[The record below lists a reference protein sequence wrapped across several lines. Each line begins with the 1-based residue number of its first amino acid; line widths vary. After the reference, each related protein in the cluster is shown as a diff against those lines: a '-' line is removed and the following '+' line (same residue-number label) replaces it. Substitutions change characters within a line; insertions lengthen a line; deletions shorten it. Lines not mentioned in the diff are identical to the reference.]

1 MPTPRKQTPSTTTPS
16 IDSGGDCVVEKHAP
30 PKHAPQKNKRLDL
43 RGAPIPRLFLSYTLP
58 ALVSMLVLS
67 TYVVVD
73 GIFVGQGIGELGLAA
88 IGLSV
93 PIFTFFTGIELLFG
107 IGGAALASIALGAG
121 KPLKARIIFNT
132 TIYITIV
139 FGATLGV
146 LLYIFREAAAR
157 ALGANDE
164 LMPYLVEYLSVIV
177 LGGAIIMTQ
186 SVLCTFARNDKAPN
200 LTMISFITGSLCNI
214 ILNYIFIF
222 VWHWGMFGAAFST
235 ILGHLIGLI
244 VILKHFLCKDG
255 KLYFMLVFSIS
266 AFKKSLLSG
275 ISPSMSEFAFGAII
289 LFMNLLLSNLD
300 STQGIAI
307 LSIMLYVSS
316 VCFGCILALSH
327 GLQPIVSYNFG
338 AKLHHR
344 ATHCFKIAVI
354 SALALGIAIYAVM
367 FFFTPQI
374 AKIFLNQS
382 DIALLP
388 GLVSA
393 AKVYFLGY
401 LFLGFNILSAAF
413 LQAIGR
419 VRGSITISLCHNL
432 VFMALLLPIMAKI
445 YGTNGIWASY
455 PIALFCAF
463 IVSAIVLKYEL
474 GRLK

>member
-1 MPTPRKQTPSTTTPS
+1 MK
-16 IDSGGDCVVEKHAP
+16 
-30 PKHAPQKNKRLDL
+30 LDL
-43 RGAPIPRLFLSYTLP
+43 RAAPIPRLFLSYTLP

-93 PIFTFFTGIELLFG
+93 PIFTFFTGVELLFG

-132 TIYITIV
+132 TIYITLI
-139 FGATLGV
+139 FGAILGAV
-146 LLYIFREAAAR
+146 LYIFRENLATI
-157 ALGANDE
+157 LGANAI
-164 LMPYLVEYLSVIV
+164 LRPYLLEYLTVIV
-177 LGGAIIMTQ
+177 LGSAIIMAQ
-186 SVLCTFARNDKAPN
+186 SVLCTFARNDKAPT
-200 LTMISFITGSLCNI
+200 LTMISFIVGSLCNI
-214 ILNYIFIF
+214 ILNYICIFILK
-222 VWHWGMFGAAFST
+222 WGMFGSALST
-235 ILGHLIGLI
+235 ILGHFVGLVI
-244 VILKHFLCKDG
+244 ILKHFICKDG

-289 LFMNLLLSNLD
+289 LFMNLLLSSLD

-338 AKLHHR
+338 AKLSHR
-344 ATHCFKIAVI
+344 ATFCFKIAVI
-354 SALALGIAIYAVM
+354 SALMLGIAIYAIM

-374 AKIFLNQS
+374 ARIFLNQS

-388 GLVSA
+388 ELVGA
-393 AKVYFLGY
+393 AKIYFLGY
-401 LFLGFNILSAAF
+401 LFLGFNIISAAF

-419 VRGSITISLCHNL
+419 VRSSIIISLCHNL

-445 YGTNGIWASY
+445 FGVSGIWASY

-463 IVSAIVLKYEL
+463 IVSIIVLKYEF
-474 GRLK
+474 RELKWIK

>member
-1 MPTPRKQTPSTTTPS
+1 MK
-16 IDSGGDCVVEKHAP
+16 
-30 PKHAPQKNKRLDL
+30 LDL
-43 RGAPIPRLFLSYTLP
+43 RAAPIPRLFLSYTLP

-93 PIFTFFTGIELLFG
+93 PIFTFFTGVELLFG

-132 TIYITIV
+132 TIYITLI
-139 FGATLGV
+139 FGVILGAV
-146 LLYIFREAAAR
+146 LYIFRENLATI
-157 ALGANDE
+157 LGANAI
-164 LMPYLVEYLSVIV
+164 LRPYLLEYLTVIV
-177 LGGAIIMTQ
+177 LGSAIIMAQ
-186 SVLCTFARNDKAPN
+186 SVLCTFARNDKAPT
-200 LTMISFITGSLCNI
+200 LTMISFIVGSLCNI
-214 ILNYIFIF
+214 ILNYICIFILK
-222 VWHWGMFGAAFST
+222 WGMFGSALST
-235 ILGHLIGLI
+235 ILGHFVGLVI
-244 VILKHFLCKDG
+244 ILKHFICKDG

-289 LFMNLLLSNLD
+289 LFMNLLLSSLD

-338 AKLHHR
+338 AKLSHR
-344 ATHCFKIAVI
+344 ATFCFKIAVI
-354 SALALGIAIYAVM
+354 SALVLGIAIYAIM

-374 AKIFLNQS
+374 AQIFLNQS

-388 GLVSA
+388 ELVGA
-393 AKVYFLGY
+393 AKIYFLGY
-401 LFLGFNILSAAF
+401 LFLGFNIISAAF
-413 LQAIGR
+413 LQAIER
-419 VRGSITISLCHNL
+419 VRGSIIISLCHNL

-445 YGTNGIWASY
+445 FGVSGIWASY

-463 IVSAIVLKYEL
+463 LVSIAVLKYEFR
-474 GRLK
+474 GLKWIK

>member
-1 MPTPRKQTPSTTTPS
+1 MK
-16 IDSGGDCVVEKHAP
+16 
-30 PKHAPQKNKRLDL
+30 LDL
-43 RGAPIPRLFLSYTLP
+43 RAAPIPRLFLSYTLP

-93 PIFTFFTGIELLFG
+93 PIFTFFTGVELLFG

-132 TIYITIV
+132 TIYITLI
-139 FGATLGV
+139 FGAILGAV
-146 LLYIFREAAAR
+146 LYIFRENLATI
-157 ALGANDE
+157 LGANAI
-164 LMPYLVEYLSVIV
+164 LHPYLLEYLTVIV
-177 LGGAIIMTQ
+177 LGSAIIMAQ
-186 SVLCTFARNDKAPN
+186 SVLCTFARNDKAPT
-200 LTMISFITGSLCNI
+200 LTMISFIVGSLCNI
-214 ILNYIFIF
+214 ILNYICIFILK
-222 VWHWGMFGAAFST
+222 WGMFGSALST
-235 ILGHLIGLI
+235 ILGHFVGLVI
-244 VILKHFLCKDG
+244 ILKHFICKDG

-289 LFMNLLLSNLD
+289 LFMNLLLSSLD

-338 AKLHHR
+338 AKLSHR
-344 ATHCFKIAVI
+344 ATFCFKIAVI
-354 SALALGIAIYAVM
+354 SALVLGIAIYAIM

-374 AKIFLNQS
+374 AQIFLNQS

-388 GLVSA
+388 ELVGA
-393 AKVYFLGY
+393 AKIYFLGY
-401 LFLGFNILSAAF
+401 LFLGFNIISAAF

-419 VRGSITISLCHNL
+419 VRGSIIISLCHNL

-445 YGTNGIWASY
+445 FGVSGIWASY

-463 IVSAIVLKYEL
+463 IVSIIVLKYEFR
-474 GRLK
+474 GLKWIK

>member
-1 MPTPRKQTPSTTTPS
+1 MK
-16 IDSGGDCVVEKHAP
+16 
-30 PKHAPQKNKRLDL
+30 LDL
-43 RGAPIPRLFLSYTLP
+43 RTAPIPRLFLSYTLP

-93 PIFTFFTGIELLFG
+93 PIFTFFTGVELLFG
-107 IGGAALASIALGAG
+107 IGGAALTSIALGAG

-132 TIYITIV
+132 TIYITLI
-139 FGATLGV
+139 FGAILGV
-146 LLYIFREAAAR
+146 VLYIFRENLATI
-157 ALGANDE
+157 LGANAI
-164 LMPYLVEYLSVIV
+164 LRPYLLEYLTVIV
-177 LGGAIIMTQ
+177 LGNAIIMAQ
-186 SVLCTFARNDKAPN
+186 SVLCTFARNDKAPT
-200 LTMISFITGSLCNI
+200 LTMISFIVGSVCNI
-214 ILNYIFIF
+214 ILNYICIFILK
-222 VWHWGMFGAAFST
+222 WGMFGSALST
-235 ILGHLIGLI
+235 ILGHFVGLI

-289 LFMNLLLSNLD
+289 LFMNLLLSSLD

-307 LSIMLYVSS
+307 LSIMLYIGFAF
-316 VCFGCILALSH
+316 FGCVLALSH

-338 AKLHHR
+338 AKLSHR
-344 ATHCFKIAVI
+344 VIHCFKIAVT
-354 SALALGIAIYAVM
+354 SALVLGIAIYATM

-374 AKIFLNQS
+374 ARIFLNQS

-388 GLVSA
+388 ELVSA
-393 AKVYFLGY
+393 VKIYFLGY
-401 LFLGFNILSAAF
+401 LFLGFNIISAAF

-419 VRGSITISLCHNL
+419 VRGSIIISLCHNL
-432 VFMALLLPIMAKI
+432 VFMALLLPIMAQIFGVK
-445 YGTNGIWASY
+445 GIWASY

-463 IVSAIVLKYEL
+463 LVSIIVLKYEFR
-474 GRLK
+474 GLKWSK

>member
-1 MPTPRKQTPSTTTPS
+1 MK
-16 IDSGGDCVVEKHAP
+16 
-30 PKHAPQKNKRLDL
+30 LDL
-43 RGAPIPRLFLSYTLP
+43 RAAPIPRLFLSYTLP

-93 PIFTFFTGIELLFG
+93 PIFTFFTGVELLFG

-132 TIYITIV
+132 TIYITLI
-139 FGATLGV
+139 FGVILGAV
-146 LLYIFREAAAR
+146 LYIFRENLATI
-157 ALGANDE
+157 LGANAI
-164 LMPYLVEYLSVIV
+164 LRPYLLEYLTVIV
-177 LGGAIIMTQ
+177 LGSAIIMAQ
-186 SVLCTFARNDKAPN
+186 SVLCTFARNDKAPT
-200 LTMISFITGSLCNI
+200 LTMISFIVGSLCNI
-214 ILNYIFIF
+214 ILNYICIFILK
-222 VWHWGMFGAAFST
+222 WGMFGSALST
-235 ILGHLIGLI
+235 ILGHFVGLVI
-244 VILKHFLCKDG
+244 ILKHFICKDG

-289 LFMNLLLSNLD
+289 LFMNLLLSSLD

-338 AKLHHR
+338 AKLSHR
-344 ATHCFKIAVI
+344 AIFCFKIAVI
-354 SALALGIAIYAVM
+354 SALMLGIAIYAVM

-374 AKIFLNQS
+374 ARIFLNQS

-388 GLVSA
+388 ELVGA
-393 AKVYFLGY
+393 AKIYFLGY
-401 LFLGFNILSAAF
+401 LFLGFNIISSAF

-419 VRGSITISLCHNL
+419 VRGSIIISLCHNL

-445 YGTNGIWASY
+445 FGVSGIWASY

-463 IVSAIVLKYEL
+463 IISIIVLKYEFR
-474 GRLK
+474 GLKWIK

>member
-1 MPTPRKQTPSTTTPS
+1 MK
-16 IDSGGDCVVEKHAP
+16 
-30 PKHAPQKNKRLDL
+30 LDL
-43 RGAPIPRLFLSYTLP
+43 RAAPIPRLFLSYTLP

-93 PIFTFFTGIELLFG
+93 PIFTFFTGVELLFG

-132 TIYITIV
+132 TIYITLI
-139 FGATLGV
+139 FGAILGAV
-146 LLYIFREAAAR
+146 LYIFRENLATI
-157 ALGANDE
+157 LGANAI
-164 LMPYLVEYLSVIV
+164 LRPYLLEYLTVIV
-177 LGGAIIMTQ
+177 LGSAIIMAQ
-186 SVLCTFARNDKAPN
+186 SVLCTFARNDKAPT
-200 LTMISFITGSLCNI
+200 LTMISFIVGSLCNI
-214 ILNYIFIF
+214 ILNYICIFILK
-222 VWHWGMFGAAFST
+222 WGMFGSALST
-235 ILGHLIGLI
+235 ILGHFVGLVI
-244 VILKHFLCKDG
+244 ILKHFICKDG

-289 LFMNLLLSNLD
+289 LFMNLLLSSLD

-338 AKLHHR
+338 AKLSHR
-344 ATHCFKIAVI
+344 ATFCFKIAVI
-354 SALALGIAIYAVM
+354 SALMLGIAIYAIM

-374 AKIFLNQS
+374 ARIFLNQS

-388 GLVSA
+388 ELVGA
-393 AKVYFLGY
+393 AKIYFLGY
-401 LFLGFNILSAAF
+401 LFLGFNIISAAF

-419 VRGSITISLCHNL
+419 VRGSIIISLCHNL

-445 YGTNGIWASY
+445 FGVSGIWASY

-463 IVSAIVLKYEL
+463 IISIIVLKYEFR
-474 GRLK
+474 GLKWIK

>member
-1 MPTPRKQTPSTTTPS
+1 MK
-16 IDSGGDCVVEKHAP
+16 
-30 PKHAPQKNKRLDL
+30 LDL
-43 RGAPIPRLFLSYTLP
+43 RAAPIPRLFLSYYIP

-73 GIFVGQGIGELGLAA
+73 GIFVGQGIGEFGLAA

-93 PIFTFFTGIELLFG
+93 PIFTFFTGVELLFG

-132 TIYITIV
+132 TIYITLI
-139 FGATLGV
+139 FGAILGAV
-146 LLYIFREAAAR
+146 LYIFRENLATI
-157 ALGANDE
+157 LGANAI
-164 LMPYLVEYLSVIV
+164 LRPYLLEYLSVIV
-177 LGGAIIMTQ
+177 LGNAIIMAQ

-200 LTMISFITGSLCNI
+200 LTMISFIIGSICNI

-222 VWHWGMFGAAFST
+222 VWHWGMFGAALST
-235 ILGHLIGLI
+235 ILGHFVGLI

-255 KLYFMLVFSIS
+255 KLYFMLVFSLS
-266 AFKKSLLSG
+266 AFKKSLVSG

-289 LFMNLLLSNLD
+289 LFMNLLLSSLD

-307 LSIMLYVSS
+307 LSIMLYIGFAF
-316 VCFGCILALSH
+316 FGCVLALSH

-338 AKLHHR
+338 AKLSHR
-344 ATHCFKIAVI
+344 ATHCFKIAVT
-354 SALALGIAIYAVM
+354 SALVLGIAIYATM

-374 AKIFLNQS
+374 ARIFLNQS

-388 GLVSA
+388 ELVSA
-393 AKVYFLGY
+393 VKIYFLGY
-401 LFLGFNILSAAF
+401 LFLGFNIISAAF

-419 VRGSITISLCHNL
+419 VRGSIIISLCHNL

-445 YGTNGIWASY
+445 FGVSGIWASY

-463 IVSAIVLKYEL
+463 LVSIIVLKYEFR
-474 GRLK
+474 GLKWSK

>member
-1 MPTPRKQTPSTTTPS
+1 MK
-16 IDSGGDCVVEKHAP
+16 
-30 PKHAPQKNKRLDL
+30 LDL
-43 RGAPIPRLFLSYTLP
+43 RAAPIPRLFLSYTLP

-93 PIFTFFTGIELLFG
+93 PIFTFFTGVELLFG

-132 TIYITIV
+132 TIYITLI
-139 FGATLGV
+139 FGTILGAV
-146 LLYIFREAAAR
+146 LYIFRENLATI
-157 ALGANDE
+157 LGANAI
-164 LMPYLVEYLSVIV
+164 LRPYLLEYLTVIV
-177 LGGAIIMTQ
+177 LGSAIIMAQ
-186 SVLCTFARNDKAPN
+186 SVLCTFARNDKAPT
-200 LTMISFITGSLCNI
+200 LTMISFIVGSLCNI
-214 ILNYIFIF
+214 ILNYICIFILK
-222 VWHWGMFGAAFST
+222 WGMFGSALST
-235 ILGHLIGLI
+235 ILGHFVGLI
-244 VILKHFLCKDG
+244 IILKHFICKDG

-289 LFMNLLLSNLD
+289 LFMNLLLSSLD

-338 AKLHHR
+338 AKLSHR
-344 ATHCFKIAVI
+344 ATFCFKIAVI
-354 SALALGIAIYAVM
+354 SALMLGIAIYTIM

-374 AKIFLNQS
+374 ARIFLNQS

-388 GLVSA
+388 ELVGA
-393 AKVYFLGY
+393 AKIYFLGY
-401 LFLGFNILSAAF
+401 LFLGFNIISAAF

-419 VRGSITISLCHNL
+419 VRGSIIISLCHNL

-445 YGTNGIWASY
+445 FGVSGIWASY

-463 IVSAIVLKYEL
+463 IVSIIVLKYEFR
-474 GRLK
+474 GLKWIK

>member
-1 MPTPRKQTPSTTTPS
+1 MK
-16 IDSGGDCVVEKHAP
+16 
-30 PKHAPQKNKRLDL
+30 LDL
-43 RGAPIPRLFLSYTLP
+43 RAAPIPRLFLSYTLP

-93 PIFTFFTGIELLFG
+93 PIFTFFTGVELLFG

-132 TIYITIV
+132 TIYITLI
-139 FGATLGV
+139 FGVILGAV
-146 LLYIFREAAAR
+146 LYIFRENLAII
-157 ALGANDE
+157 LGANAI
-164 LMPYLVEYLSVIV
+164 LRPYLLEYLTVIV
-177 LGGAIIMTQ
+177 LGSAIIMAQ
-186 SVLCTFARNDKAPN
+186 SVLCTFARNDKAPT
-200 LTMISFITGSLCNI
+200 LTMISFIVGSLCNI
-214 ILNYIFIF
+214 ILNYICIFILK
-222 VWHWGMFGAAFST
+222 WGMFGSALST
-235 ILGHLIGLI
+235 ILGHFVGLVI
-244 VILKHFLCKDG
+244 ILKHFICKDG

-289 LFMNLLLSNLD
+289 LFMNLLLSSLD

-338 AKLHHR
+338 AKLSHR
-344 ATHCFKIAVI
+344 ATFCFKIAVI
-354 SALALGIAIYAVM
+354 SALMLGIAIYAIM

-374 AKIFLNQS
+374 ARIFLNQS

-388 GLVSA
+388 ELVGA
-393 AKVYFLGY
+393 AKIYFLGY
-401 LFLGFNILSAAF
+401 LFLGFNIISAAF

-419 VRGSITISLCHNL
+419 VRASIIISLCHNL

-445 YGTNGIWASY
+445 FGVSGIWASY

-463 IVSAIVLKYEL
+463 LVSIAVLKYEFR
-474 GRLK
+474 GLKWIK

>member
-1 MPTPRKQTPSTTTPS
+1 MK
-16 IDSGGDCVVEKHAP
+16 
-30 PKHAPQKNKRLDL
+30 LDL
-43 RGAPIPRLFLSYTLP
+43 RTAPIPRLFLSYTLP

-93 PIFTFFTGIELLFG
+93 PIFTFFTGVELLFG

-132 TIYITIV
+132 TIYITLI
-139 FGATLGV
+139 FGAILGAV
-146 LLYIFREAAAR
+146 LYIFRENLATI
-157 ALGANDE
+157 LGANAI
-164 LMPYLVEYLSVIV
+164 LRPYLLEYLTVIV
-177 LGGAIIMTQ
+177 LGSAIIMAQ
-186 SVLCTFARNDKAPN
+186 SVLCTFARNDKAPT
-200 LTMISFITGSLCNI
+200 LTMISFIVGSLCNI
-214 ILNYIFIF
+214 ILNYICIFILK
-222 VWHWGMFGAAFST
+222 WGMFGSALST
-235 ILGHLIGLI
+235 ILGHLVGLLI
-244 VILKHFLCKDG
+244 ILKHFICKDG

-289 LFMNLLLSNLD
+289 LFMNLLLSSLD

-338 AKLHHR
+338 AKLSHR
-344 ATHCFKIAVI
+344 ATFCFKIAVI
-354 SALALGIAIYAVM
+354 SALMLGIAIYAIM

-374 AKIFLNQS
+374 ARIFLNQS

-388 GLVSA
+388 ELVSA
-393 AKVYFLGY
+393 AKIYFLGY
-401 LFLGFNILSAAF
+401 LFLGFNIISAAF

-419 VRGSITISLCHNL
+419 VRGSIIISLCHNL

-445 YGTNGIWASY
+445 FGVSGIWASY

-463 IVSAIVLKYEL
+463 IVSIIVLKYEFR
-474 GRLK
+474 GLKWIK

>member
-1 MPTPRKQTPSTTTPS
+1 M
-16 IDSGGDCVVEKHAP
+16 
-30 PKHAPQKNKRLDL
+30 RLDL
-43 RGAPIPRLFLSYTLP
+43 RSAPIPRLFLSYSIP

-73 GIFVGQGIGELGLAA
+73 GIFVGQGIGEFGLAA

-93 PIFTFFTGIELLFG
+93 PIFTFFTGVELLFG

-132 TIYITIV
+132 TIYITLI
-139 FGATLGV
+139 FGAILGAV
-146 LLYIFREAAAR
+146 LYIFRENLATI
-157 ALGANDE
+157 LGANAI
-164 LMPYLVEYLSVIV
+164 LRPYLLEYLSVIV
-177 LGGAIIMTQ
+177 LGNAIIMAQ
-186 SVLCTFARNDKAPN
+186 SVLCTFARNDRAPT
-200 LTMISFITGSLCNI
+200 LTMISFIVGSLCNI

-222 VWHWGMFGAAFST
+222 VWHWGMFGAALST
-235 ILGHLIGLI
+235 ILGHFVGLI

-266 AFKKSLLSG
+266 AFKKSLVSG

-289 LFMNLLLSNLD
+289 LFMNLLLSSLD

-307 LSIMLYVSS
+307 LSIMLYIGFAF
-316 VCFGCILALSH
+316 FGCVLALSH

-338 AKLHHR
+338 AKLSHR
-344 ATHCFKIAVI
+344 ATHCFKIAI
-354 SALALGIAIYAVM
+354 TSALVLGIAIYATM

-374 AKIFLNQS
+374 ARIFLNQS

-388 GLVSA
+388 ELVSA
-393 AKVYFLGY
+393 VKIYFLGY
-401 LFLGFNILSAAF
+401 LFLGFNIISSAF

-419 VRGSITISLCHNL
+419 VRGSIIISLCHNL
-432 VFMALLLPIMAKI
+432 VFMALLLPIMARIFGVK
-445 YGTNGIWASY
+445 GIWASY

-463 IVSAIVLKYEL
+463 LVSIIVLKYEFR
-474 GRLK
+474 GLKWSK

>member
-1 MPTPRKQTPSTTTPS
+1 MK
-16 IDSGGDCVVEKHAP
+16 
-30 PKHAPQKNKRLDL
+30 LDL
-43 RGAPIPRLFLSYTLP
+43 RAAPIPRLFLSYTLP

-93 PIFTFFTGIELLFG
+93 PIFTFFTGVELLFG

-132 TIYITIV
+132 TIYITLI
-139 FGATLGV
+139 FGAILGAV
-146 LLYIFREAAAR
+146 LYIFRENLATI
-157 ALGANDE
+157 LGANAI
-164 LMPYLVEYLSVIV
+164 LRPYLLEYLTVIV
-177 LGGAIIMTQ
+177 LGSAIIMAQ
-186 SVLCTFARNDKAPN
+186 SVLCTFARNDKAPT
-200 LTMISFITGSLCNI
+200 LTMISFIVGSLCNI
-214 ILNYIFIF
+214 ILNYICIFILK
-222 VWHWGMFGAAFST
+222 WGMFGSALST
-235 ILGHLIGLI
+235 ILGHFVGLVI
-244 VILKHFLCKDG
+244 ILKHFICKDG

-289 LFMNLLLSNLD
+289 LFMNLLLSSLD

-338 AKLHHR
+338 AKLSQR
-344 ATHCFKIAVI
+344 ATFCFKIAVI
-354 SALALGIAIYAVM
+354 SALVLGIAIYAIM

-374 AKIFLNQS
+374 ARIFLNQS

-388 GLVSA
+388 ELVSA
-393 AKVYFLGY
+393 AKIYFLGY
-401 LFLGFNILSAAF
+401 LFLGFNIISAAF

-419 VRGSITISLCHNL
+419 VRGSIIISLCHNL

-445 YGTNGIWASY
+445 FGVSGIWASY

-463 IVSAIVLKYEL
+463 IVSIIVLKYEFR
-474 GRLK
+474 GLKWIK

>member
-1 MPTPRKQTPSTTTPS
+1 MK
-16 IDSGGDCVVEKHAP
+16 
-30 PKHAPQKNKRLDL
+30 LDL
-43 RGAPIPRLFLSYTLP
+43 RAAPIPRLFLSYTLP

-132 TIYITIV
+132 TIYITLI
-139 FGATLGV
+139 FGAILGAV
-146 LLYIFREAAAR
+146 LYIFRENLATI
-157 ALGANDE
+157 LGANAI
-164 LMPYLVEYLSVIV
+164 LRPYLLEYLTVIV
-177 LGGAIIMTQ
+177 LGSAIIMAQ
-186 SVLCTFARNDKAPN
+186 SVLCTFARNDKAPT
-200 LTMISFITGSLCNI
+200 LTMISFIVGSLCNI
-214 ILNYIFIF
+214 ILNYICIFILK
-222 VWHWGMFGAAFST
+222 WGMFGSALST
-235 ILGHLIGLI
+235 ILGHFVGLVI
-244 VILKHFLCKDG
+244 ILKHFICKDG

-289 LFMNLLLSNLD
+289 LFMNLLLSSLD

-338 AKLHHR
+338 AKLSHR
-344 ATHCFKIAVI
+344 ATFCFKIAVI
-354 SALALGIAIYAVM
+354 SALMLGIAIYTIM

-374 AKIFLNQS
+374 SRIFLNQS

-388 GLVSA
+388 ELVSA
-393 AKVYFLGY
+393 AKIYFLGY
-401 LFLGFNILSAAF
+401 LFLGFNIISAAF

-419 VRGSITISLCHNL
+419 VRGSIIISLCHNL

-445 YGTNGIWASY
+445 FGVSGIWASY

-463 IVSAIVLKYEL
+463 IVSIIVLKYEFR
-474 GRLK
+474 GLKWIK

>member
-1 MPTPRKQTPSTTTPS
+1 MK
-16 IDSGGDCVVEKHAP
+16 
-30 PKHAPQKNKRLDL
+30 LDL
-43 RGAPIPRLFLSYTLP
+43 RTAPIPRLFLSYSIP

-73 GIFVGQGIGELGLAA
+73 GIFVGQGIGEFGLAA

-93 PIFTFFTGIELLFG
+93 PIFTFFTGVELLFG

-132 TIYITIV
+132 TIYITLI
-139 FGATLGV
+139 FGAILGAV
-146 LLYIFREAAAR
+146 LYIFRENLATM
-157 ALGANDE
+157 LGANAI
-164 LMPYLVEYLSVIV
+164 LRPYLLEYLSVIV
-177 LGGAIIMTQ
+177 LGNAIIMAQ
-186 SVLCTFARNDKAPN
+186 SVLCTFARNDRAPT
-200 LTMISFITGSLCNI
+200 LTMISFIIGSLCNI

-222 VWHWGMFGAAFST
+222 VWHWGMFGAALST
-235 ILGHLIGLI
+235 ILGHFVGLI

-266 AFKKSLLSG
+266 AFKKSLVSG

-289 LFMNLLLSNLD
+289 LFMNLLLSSLD

-307 LSIMLYVSS
+307 LSIMLYIGFAF
-316 VCFGCILALSH
+316 FGCVLALSH

-338 AKLHHR
+338 AKLSHR
-344 ATHCFKIAVI
+344 VIHCFKIAI
-354 SALALGIAIYAVM
+354 TSALVLGIAIYATM

-374 AKIFLNQS
+374 ARIFLNQS

-388 GLVSA
+388 ELVSA
-393 AKVYFLGY
+393 VKIYFLGY
-401 LFLGFNILSAAF
+401 LFLGFNIISSAF

-419 VRGSITISLCHNL
+419 VRGSIIISLCHNL
-432 VFMALLLPIMAKI
+432 VFMALLLPIMARIFGVK
-445 YGTNGIWASY
+445 GIWASY

-463 IVSAIVLKYEL
+463 LVSIIVLKYEFR
-474 GRLK
+474 GLKWSK